1 MRTVQNR
8 LRSVEKRL
16 WPVQE
21 RLWTGR
27 IQWAGP
33 PAAAPSASASRQGVP
48 PIGCVQ
54 CVSAPLMGSQR
65 QTMTSPPFAMASS
78 PFAMASSPFTIISQ
92 HLPIV
97 SPQLTMTSSG
107 PRSLLTRRQWLR
119 TPCRGQDTRHNGCG
133 YAFLVSN
140 RNGPAQFNSRVGCQR
155 AKRRRRLRQSTASVR
170 FARSDHP

>member
-1 MRTVQNR
+1 
-8 LRSVEKRL
+8 L

-48 PIGCVQ
+48 PSGCVQ
-54 CVSAPLMGSQR
+54 CVSARLMGSQR

-107 PRSLLTRRQWLR
+107 PRSLLTRRQMASDALPWPGY
-119 TPCRGQDTRHNGCG
+119 TPQWMRIR
-133 YAFLVSN
+133 VSGLKPQWT
-140 RNGPAQFNSRVGCQR
+140 GPVQFPGRLPARETSATPPPVHRFRPFCQI
-155 AKRRRRLRQSTASVR
+155 
-170 FARSDHP
+170 